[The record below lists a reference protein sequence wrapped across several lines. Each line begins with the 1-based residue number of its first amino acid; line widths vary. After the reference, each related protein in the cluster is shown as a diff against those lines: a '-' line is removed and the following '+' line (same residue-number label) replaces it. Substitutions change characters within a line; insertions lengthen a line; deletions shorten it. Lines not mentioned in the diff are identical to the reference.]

1 MPCSPRSQAAHP
13 TPKEQ
18 RSASTALHAAL
29 RSIAALMVVG
39 GGDSD
44 DHPALRRAHPNRRNA
59 FRRATNAPATLPPS
73 VAIPVRYALS
83 AQATN
88 ADRARRRSA
97 REGFAIAAR
106 GHGPLVLD
114 ILESCTSDVRA
125 AMLPGA
131 VEGRSLAASDPPVA
145 HDLAYALQDGDADVA
160 PDAPAAAEEEM
171 TRIWRLMPE
180 ALQSAVP
187 GDRDA
192 LASAPPRRAA
202 RTPAQTLRSCP
213 ADDTLPLPAL
223 RMLIEDDE
231 RRPSARRQASACLA
245 ALRMLIEDDERRRA
259 RGAAIPTQRP
269 DLASA
274 LLPLLR
280 KDLHALL
287 ACDPR
292 IVVAIADLPLSP
304 STPMS
309 GAWRRRR

>member
-83 AQATN
+83 VLATDD
-88 ADRARRRSA
+88 DRARRRSA

-131 VEGRSLAASDPPVA
+131 VEGRSLAVSDPPVA

-223 RMLIEDDE
+223 RMLIEDG
-231 RRPSARRQASACLA
+231 
-245 ALRMLIEDDERRRA
+245 ERRRA